1 MNLTQ
6 DFLIDSGADR
16 NLISRKNLP
25 DQWIQHLGEAP
36 EKLKFATG
44 GGVRNSTQAINL
56 RGELSGDGIFY
67 ALNDCPPAISLGQ
80 QVNDH
85 GRAWVWFPGQLPYFI
100 KSDRLGDVVH
110 HCPESVKIYAD
121 RVVENVVILCDSIEC
136 IAMPATDSNFMKEH
150 VSAQPAKLPEL
161 GVSSSSGVK
170 PSAAPPASDPGVK
183 PSAAPPAEGSGVELG
198 VSDKALADDVVS
210 VCPPRSP
217 VESVADESE
226 QGGPLIHSSED
237 DGEEGVKTLN
247 HSLTHYP
254 KSRHCEICKRAKMTS

>member
-1 MNLTQ
+1 M
-6 DFLIDSGADR
+6 
-16 NLISRKNLP
+16 
-25 DQWIQHLGEAP
+25 
-36 EKLKFATG
+36 
-44 GGVRNSTQAINL
+44 
-56 RGELSGDGIFY
+56 
-67 ALNDCPPAISLGQ
+67 
-80 QVNDH
+80 
-85 GRAWVWFPGQLPYFI
+85 
-100 KSDRLGDVVH
+100 GDVVH

-121 RVVENVVILCDSIEC
+121 RVVENVAILWDSIEC

-150 VSAQPAKLPEL
+150 VSAQPAKLPEP
-161 GVSSSSGVK
+161 GVSSSS
-170 PSAAPPASDPGVK
+170 GVK

-247 HSLTHYP
+247 HSLAHYP